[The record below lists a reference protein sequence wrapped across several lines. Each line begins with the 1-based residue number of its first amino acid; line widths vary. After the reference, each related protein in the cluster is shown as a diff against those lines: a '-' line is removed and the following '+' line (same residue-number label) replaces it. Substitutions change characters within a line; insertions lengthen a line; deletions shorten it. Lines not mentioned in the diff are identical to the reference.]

1 MHLAIK
7 GDWIQMTDNSP
18 VFTEAALYERRK
30 INKNISV
37 YQAVRAMKKN
47 EIQTEDRVMMGAGG
61 FVSDML

>member
-1 MHLAIK
+1 
-7 GDWIQMTDNSP
+7 MTDNSP

-47 EIQTEDRVMMGAGG
+47 EIQTEDRVMVGAGG